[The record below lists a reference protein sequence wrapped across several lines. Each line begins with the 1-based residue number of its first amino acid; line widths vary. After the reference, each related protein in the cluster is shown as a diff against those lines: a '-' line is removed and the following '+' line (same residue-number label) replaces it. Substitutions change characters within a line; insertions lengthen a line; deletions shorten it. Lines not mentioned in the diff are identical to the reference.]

1 MKITRMKK
9 KIKVLSGW
17 TMDLIYKPDVA
28 MIKKFINDEE
38 QEKEE
43 NQKEDERKVRKYS
56 DTDDG
61 KIKEIRSGK

>member
-1 MKITRMKK
+1 MKLTKMKK
-9 KIKVLSGW
+9 KIKVLSDW
-17 TMDLIYKPDVA
+17 TVDLIYKPDFA

-38 QEKEE
+38 QEKKE